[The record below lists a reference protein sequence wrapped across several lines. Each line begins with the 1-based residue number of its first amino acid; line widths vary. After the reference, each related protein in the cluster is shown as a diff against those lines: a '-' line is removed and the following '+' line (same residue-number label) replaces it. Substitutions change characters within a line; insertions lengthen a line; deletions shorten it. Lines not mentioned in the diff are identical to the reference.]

1 MPDDISIL
9 KTLTKIYLFYFIFP
23 GNLPCIQPSLFSSGS
38 IDCCLDMAHN
48 SNAVTSLPHVYHFL
62 LFLCYFTNAYLPLVE
77 KEKQKEIKKW
87 DISTFIAWQST
98 CASWKKKKNHQ
109 KCEGLIC
116 CFLKINYCSWEA
128 WYHSVLIQIPLN
140 MTFIH
145 LFKILMLPTV
155 YGILKSAVIY
165 LMFKWTHILIIFT
178 YRCLISIMWK
188 MDGPYCILFFTSLIL
203 FLSLTSFSFCKNRTS

>member
-62 LFLCYFTNAYLPLVE
+62 LFLYYFTNAYLPLVE

-98 CASWKKKKNHQ
+98 CTSWKKKSS
-109 KCEGLIC
+109 EM
-116 CFLKINYCSWEA
+116 WR
-128 WYHSVLIQIPLN
+128 LN
-140 MTFIH
+140 MLLLRSIIALEKLDIIVFSLKFH
-145 LFKILMLPTV
+145 LIWLL
-155 YGILKSAVIY
+155 Y
-165 LMFKWTHILIIFT
+165 
-178 YRCLISIMWK
+178 
-188 MDGPYCILFFTSLIL
+188 TSLR
-203 FLSLTSFSFCKNRTS
+203 F

>member
-1 MPDDISIL
+1 MTFPFLRHLKKSI
-9 KTLTKIYLFYFIFP
+9 YSIFP
-23 GNLPCIQPSLFSSGS
+23 CNLPCIQPSLFSSGF

-62 LFLCYFTNAYLPLVE
+62 LFLCYFTNAYLPLVD
-77 KEKQKEIKKW
+77 KEKQKENQKW

-98 CASWKKKKNHQ
+98 CASWKKKNHQ

-116 CFLKINYCSWEA
+116 CFLKINYCSWED

-145 LFKILMLPTV
+145 LFKILMCTHCV
-155 YGILKSAVIY
+155 WYTEICSDIFDVQ
-165 LMFKWTHILIIFT
+165 MDTHINYFHILVLNFNYVRGGWITLYFIFF
-178 YRCLISIMWK
+178 YFS
-188 MDGPYCILFFTSLIL
+188 YSLSQSHV
-203 FLSLTSFSFCKNRTS
+203 FLLL